1 MRKKITT
8 KIWHLIIS
16 KIWLYFYEFHI
27 NYFLLLNC
35 IYNQMTEAKK
45 IADQKVID
53 DEVVGD
59 FYENFDLI
67 EKIYSDRQK
76 TLQKTSY

>member
-1 MRKKITT
+1 MRLINIKIND
-8 KIWHLIIS
+8 
-16 KIWLYFYEFHI
+16 E
-27 NYFLLLNC
+27 LLCKFNDKQLNC

-59 FYENFDLI
+59 FYKNFDLI

>member
-1 MRKKITT
+1 MRLINIKIND
-8 KIWHLIIS
+8 
-16 KIWLYFYEFHI
+16 E
-27 NYFLLLNC
+27 LLCKFNDKQLNC
-35 IYNQMTEAKK
+35 IYIQMTEAKK